1 MKKYDAMRLSGTILL
16 AHLALCAAFLLLLI
30 AASGSTSAFTFRS
43 PYGLVLG
50 LLFIGLPAFAF
61 GWGLR
66 SAKDP
71 FDKKLCW
78 NAAMVLY
85 VLNAAAFLLAPEFG
99 TGNVIA
105 MWWGMPMVPAL
116 AGLNAF
122 AAPQS
127 ALYLFGGALL
137 AAVEPLCLTL
147 GLLSGRRAENETK
160 NNTGAPAEAAER
172 TDDKEK
178 NPMREMILCKLG
190 EVVLKGL
197 NRRSFEDKLIGNLR
211 RRTAK
216 CGNFRIYSKQSTIY
230 VEPVNDESDL
240 AAAYA
245 ACKQVF
251 GVIAVSRALPCEKD
265 VQAIIRTAKD
275 YLAPEFARA
284 KDFKV
289 ESKRADKTF
298 PLTSIQLSQQVG
310 GALHQAFP
318 RCAVNVHDPELTV
331 FIEIRDDA
339 AYVHG
344 PAEAGAGGLP
354 IGMGGS
360 AVSLLSGGI
369 DSPVASYMMA
379 KRGVSLEMV
388 HFFSPPYTSDAAK
401 EKVLELAQLLTPWC
415 GRLTVHIV
423 PFTEIQEQIRMNCPE
438 DHFTLIMRR
447 FMMRLAQRVAD
458 EVRAKA
464 LVTGECL
471 GQVASQTMEALRVS
485 EDVVELPVL
494 RPLIGMDKEEIIR
507 ISRKIGTFDTSI
519 LPYEDCCT
527 VFTPRHPKTKP
538 HVEEVRELE
547 AVLDVDA
554 LCDRAM
560 AGREFVRIKF

>member
-1 MKKYDAMRLSGTILL
+1 MNQQEI
-16 AHLALCAAFLLLLI
+16 FLL
-30 AASGSTSAFTFRS
+30 
-43 PYGLVLG
+43 
-50 LLFIGLPAFAF
+50 
-61 GWGLR
+61 
-66 SAKDP
+66 
-71 FDKKLCW
+71 
-78 NAAMVLY
+78 
-85 VLNAAAFLLAPEFG
+85 
-99 TGNVIA
+99 
-105 MWWGMPMVPAL
+105 
-116 AGLNAF
+116 
-122 AAPQS
+122 
-127 ALYLFGGALL
+127 
-137 AAVEPLCLTL
+137 
-147 GLLSGRRAENETK
+147 
-160 NNTGAPAEAAER
+160 
-172 TDDKEK
+172 
-178 NPMREMILCKLG
+178 KLG

-230 VEPVNDESDL
+230 VEPVNDESNL

-423 PFTEIQEQIRMNCPE
+423 PFTEIQEQIRDNCPE
-438 DHFTLIMRR
+438 ELATVIMRR
-447 FMMRLAQRVAD
+447 FMMRAAERIAR
-458 EVRAKA
+458 ERECSA
-464 LVTGECL
+464 LVTGESL
-471 GQVASQTMEALRVS
+471 GQVASQTIQAIACTDAAANM
-485 EDVVELPVL
+485 PVF
-494 RPLIGMDKEEIIR
+494 RPLIGSDKSEIVTLAHR
-507 ISRKIGTFDTSI
+507 IDTYDISI
-519 LPYEDCCT
+519 EPYEDCCT
-527 VFTPRHPKTKP
+527 VFTPKHPRTRP
-538 HVEEVRELE
+538 TLNVVEAAEQK
-547 AVLDVDA
+547 LDVEQ
-554 LCDRAM
+554 LLKNCLEKTEIRHL
-560 AGREFVRIKF
+560 